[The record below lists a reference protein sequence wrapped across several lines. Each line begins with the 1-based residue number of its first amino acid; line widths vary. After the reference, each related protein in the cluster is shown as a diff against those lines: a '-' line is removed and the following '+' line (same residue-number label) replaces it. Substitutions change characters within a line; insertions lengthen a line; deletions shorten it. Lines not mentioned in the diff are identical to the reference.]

1 MEIGTLLRKLR
12 DKRGLTTR
20 NVAEQAGV
28 SLSSYIDWEHGKS
41 IPSLKSFIKLS
52 EAFEVSPVDM
62 MAYFT
67 SQPENPALSEDK
79 KRITDLTEMLADY
92 KNYVS
97 LLQEDKNKMK
107 EELEKV
113 NKLLEMMQST
123 SMP

>member
-12 DKRGLTTR
+12 DKQRLTTR

-28 SLSSYIDWEHGKS
+28 SLSSYMDWEHGKS
-41 IPSLKSFIKLS
+41 IPSLRSFIKLS
-52 EAFEVSPVDM
+52 EAFQISPVEM
-62 MAYFT
+62 MSYFT
-67 SQPENPALSEDK
+67 SQAEDLTLSEDK
-79 KRITDLTEMLADY
+79 KRIADLTGMITDY

-107 EELEKV
+107 KELEKV
-113 NKLLEMMQST
+113 NKLLETMQST